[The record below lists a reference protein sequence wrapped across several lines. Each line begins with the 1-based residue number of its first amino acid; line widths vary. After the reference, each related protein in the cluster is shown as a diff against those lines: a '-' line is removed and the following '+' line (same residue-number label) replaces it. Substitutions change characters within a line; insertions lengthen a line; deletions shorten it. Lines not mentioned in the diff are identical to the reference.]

1 MISYSKGMLY
11 DFCKSSTQ
19 RSRLPFGATLYI
31 FIWLDN
37 GDFRT
42 CQTRQMFLQGSRQS
56 EFEDDEGVQDHLKE
70 AVEGSLEG
78 RIATRA
84 GPWGFD
90 RINRVGSE
98 ICAPAEVDRRAPKAP
113 RLLKAKALLSEKA
126 AALVVL

>member
-1 MISYSKGMLY
+1 M
-11 DFCKSSTQ
+11 
-19 RSRLPFGATLYI
+19 
-31 FIWLDN
+31 
-37 GDFRT
+37 
-42 CQTRQMFLQGSRQS
+42 S

-84 GPWGFD
+84 GPWGLD

-98 ICAPAEVDRRAPKAP
+98 ICAPAAEVDRRAPKAP
-113 RLLKAKALLSEKA
+113 RHLKAKALLSEKA